1 MAAPLPFPASQAA
14 RQDIAGIRRDAIN
27 LQAGVSMNDKKS
39 YLGSLN
45 AGRERRSGAILDDI
59 TEKLDA
65 LERRISGDRIAK
77 PSRPQVRRPADS
89 PASAQPTR
97 RMARAN
103 VYDDIARDLE
113 RARERSDEFGSI
125 SRISSDLQALR
136 EELRQEMSH
145 GIRQEFDSL
154 RRQMADFYQDVQS
167 GLSSR
172 ELAPEL
178 ERIAAGVSSL
188 SERSGNRDV
197 MALRHDVEDLR
208 ETVAAL
214 AREETLQSVSSRW
227 DDFDR
232 RWDRIADHIEGGME
246 ASGRADAMFDRLSER
261 MEAIYDALAQVP
273 SRSAMTSLEDKVRT
287 LTEAVV
293 QIADAQA
300 QVSPDLFN
308 MVEERLDE
316 ISRAIVASSVS
327 SQPVQFDPAPLERLE
342 ARISSLANQINEVAG
357 QDNTAIIDQLHT
369 LTQRVDDLARERDL
383 PSQDLERIAAQLG
396 SITRILSDSPA
407 PPDMAVILDG
417 VENRINA
424 LRSLVEDR
432 THDASRQSLTLFK
445 DLEGRI
451 ADLAGKIEAMPRGGA
466 DHAQDIEAR
475 FHDLTAR
482 LDESTKRQ
490 SKSEAAL
497 LKTLDERLRGFQKEL
512 ENRQPQ
518 TQADARAIESIENRL
533 EAISARLDAAGNA
546 ILPEADA
553 SLVASLGSR
562 LDEIASRL
570 DETSRNAEAADR
582 SLIEH
587 LEAQVADMARF
598 MSRPGS
604 ALPELENLTPRLEE
618 IERALQ
624 ANHDTILQ
632 TAQRAAED
640 ALRSASAT
648 NAAHQDAVAALAN
661 DLKSL
666 DKLARRSEERNSKTF
681 EAIHETLLKIVDRLA
696 TLEASG
702 PAGERADA
710 GTSAVAGKTQ
720 PAKREAKR
728 TIRNTPSIDT
738 SDALEDGE
746 LAVAPAETA
755 SLASAVS
762 PSQAAAAAAMA
773 ALQEDEPEAPSESG
787 KRASVFNGLTRA
799 LRGKKDATPQEPSM
813 EGAPVLDDGFDDAP
827 LAPGDGAPDLT
838 AIMEKVR
845 ADRESERSSDPDAAK
860 ADFIAAARRAAQ
872 AAAAEAEMLKSKGAH
887 AGNGSGLGVTK
898 LLQEKRKPIL
908 MAAGAIMLLLAGLQ
922 VGRMVLTGGEDM
934 TATAELSAP
943 TAPDTETTAE
953 IPVRQAVPAQPAD
966 PVASEETADALPVM
980 TDSEDSGGAAAD
992 EGMATAGEGM
1002 ATAGDLPDGEET
1014 VIEDGNTT
1022 MAGEEITDG
1031 GAVGEASIAFG
1042 PAALREAVA
1051 ANDPKAFFEVAN
1063 RYTEGRGV
1071 EASPE
1076 DAAAWYARSAEGGFA
1091 AGQYRYGNLLEKG
1104 IGVERNL
1111 EAAKTW
1117 YQLAAQQGNASAMHN
1132 LAVLF
1137 ATGADGVTDNTSAV
1151 RWFMEAAELGV
1162 KDSQFNLGILAAK
1175 GVGMSQDLEES
1186 YKWFAVA
1193 ARNGDKDAA
1202 QKRDEVAKAMRP
1214 EQLDRARAKADL
1226 WKPRT
1231 PDLEANTPSIPEAWT
1246 VSTETTASVDM
1257 TKAVRNIQLILNKNG
1272 FDAGTADGIMGEKTK
1287 QAIRAFQE
1295 ANGLPATGEVDNALI
1310 TRLLEKK

>member
-1 MAAPLPFPASQAA
+1 
-14 RQDIAGIRRDAIN
+14 
-27 LQAGVSMNDKKS
+27 MNDKKS

-65 LERRISGDRIAK
+65 LERRISGERMAMPAK
-77 PSRPQVRRPADS
+77 PARRDAAPSPSPRRPARS
-89 PASAQPTR
+89 
-97 RMARAN
+97 N
-103 VYDDIARDLE
+103 LYNDIAHDLE

-125 SRISSDLQALR
+125 SRISHDLQALR

-154 RRQMADFYQDVQS
+154 RRQMADFYQDVQA

-178 ERIAAGVSSL
+178 ERIAAGVASL

-197 MALRHDVEDLR
+197 MALRHDVEELR
-208 ETVAAL
+208 ETVEAL
-214 AREETLQSVSSRW
+214 AREETLQSVNNRW

-273 SRSAMTSLEDKVRT
+273 SRSVMASLEDKVRM
-287 LTEAVV
+287 LTEAVG

-300 QVSPDLFN
+300 RIPPDLFG
-308 MVEERLDE
+308 MVEDRLDE

-327 SQPVQFDPAPLERLE
+327 AEPVQLDTAPLERIE
-342 ARISSLANQINEVAG
+342 ARISALANQINEVAA
-357 QDNTAIIDQLHT
+357 QDNGALVEQLHV

-383 PSQDLERIAAQLG
+383 PSEDLERIATQMA
-396 SITRILSDSPA
+396 SITRILTDSPA

-417 VENRINA
+417 VEQRINA
-424 LRSLVEDR
+424 LGATLEDR
-432 THDASRQSLTLFK
+432 THSASRQSMTLFK

-451 ADLAGKIEAMPRGGA
+451 GDLAGKIEALPRANEGE
-466 DHAQDIEAR
+466 HASDIDAR
-475 FHDLTAR
+475 LRDLTAR
-482 LDESTKRQ
+482 LEESTRRQ

-497 LKTLDERLRGFQKEL
+497 LTTLDERLQGFQKEL
-512 ENRQPQ
+512 ESRQAAAPVD
-518 TQADARAIESIENRL
+518 TRAIANIEARL
-533 EAISARLDAAGNA
+533 EAISAHLDEASRA

-553 SLVASLGSR
+553 SLVATLGSR

-587 LEAQVADMARF
+587 LETQVADMARF
-598 MSRPGS
+598 MSNPGS
-604 ALPELENLTPRLEE
+604 NLPELENLTPRLEE
-618 IERALQ
+618 IERAL
-624 ANHDTILQ
+624 ASNHETILQ

-640 ALRSASAT
+640 ALRTASAH
-648 NAAHQDAVAALAN
+648 NAAHHDAVAALAE

-666 DKLARRSEERNSKTF
+666 DKLARRSEERNTKTF

-702 PAGERADA
+702 TEGKPDERAALADA
-710 GTSAVAGKTQ
+710 PQ
-720 PAKREAKR
+720 PEPARKAAKR
-728 TIRNTPSIDT
+728 TVQQAPSIDT
-738 SDALEDGE
+738 AEVFDDAEPLSEAAGDTR
-746 LAVAPAETA
+746 AAP
-755 SLASAVS
+755 AVS
-762 PSQAAAAAAMA
+762 PSQAAAAAALA
-773 ALQEDEPEAPSESG
+773 ALQDGDTAVMAEDDRRPSML
-787 KRASVFNGLTRA
+787 NGLTRA
-799 LRGKKDATPQEPSM
+799 LRGKKQAAPQEPSM
-813 EGAPVLDDGFDDAP
+813 EGAPVLDDEQDDTP
-827 LAPGDGAPDLT
+827 LAPGDSAPDLT

-845 ADRESERSSDPDAAK
+845 ADREAERAGDPDAAK

-872 AAAAEAEMLKSKGAH
+872 AAAAEAEMLKGKTTLGS
-887 AGNGSGLGVTK
+887 AGSRLSLAT
-898 LLQEKRKPIL
+898 LLQEKRKPVL
-908 MAAGAIMLLLAGLQ
+908 MAAGAVMILLAGLQ
-922 VGRMVLTGGEDM
+922 VGKMVLSGNEDVPV
-934 TATAELSAP
+934 AAEQGSLSE
-943 TAPDTETTAE
+943 PDTGTTAE
-953 IPVRQAVPAQPAD
+953 IPARQIMPDATAETGDADGSTNAIAADTDSIEPAIP
-966 PVASEETADALPVM
+966 ELEADAGDIMPPDVIA
-980 TDSEDSGGAAAD
+980 SGDAGETGGTAMAD
-992 EGMATAGEGM
+992 ET
-1002 ATAGDLPDGEET
+1002 TGDDGA
-1014 VIEDGNTT
+1014 D
-1022 MAGEEITDG
+1022 AP
-1031 GAVGEASIAFG
+1031 AIAFG
-1042 PAALREAVA
+1042 PVALREAVA
-1051 ANDPKAFFEVAN
+1051 AGDPKAFFEVGN

-1071 EASPE
+1071 AASPE
-1076 DAAAWYARSAEGGFA
+1076 TAAEWYARSAEAGFA
-1091 AGQYRYGNLLEKG
+1091 PGQYRYGNLLEKG
-1104 IGVERNL
+1104 IGVERDL
-1111 EAAKTW
+1111 EGAKTW

-1175 GVGMSQDLEES
+1175 GVGMKQDLEES

-1231 PDLEANTPSIPEAWT
+1231 PDLEANTPSIPEGWT
-1246 VSTETTASVDM
+1246 VSNETTASVDM

-1272 FDAGTADGIMGEKTK
+1272 FDAGAPDGIMGDKTK
-1287 QAIRAFQE
+1287 QAIRDFQS
-1295 ANGLPATGEVDNALI
+1295 AHGLPATGEVDNALVSK
-1310 TRLLEKK
+1310 LLDMK

>member
-1 MAAPLPFPASQAA
+1 
-14 RQDIAGIRRDAIN
+14 
-27 LQAGVSMNDKKS
+27 MNDKKS
-39 YLGSLN
+39 YIGSLN

-65 LERRISGDRIAK
+65 LERRIAGERTAK
-77 PSRPQVRRPADS
+77 PARPAPRSLPESAATAPS
-89 PASAQPTR
+89 PR
-97 RMARAN
+97 RMARTN
-103 VYDDIARDLE
+103 IYDNIARDLE

-125 SRISSDLQALR
+125 SRISHDLQALR

-172 ELAPEL
+172 ELVPEL

-197 MALRHDVEDLR
+197 LALRHDVEDLR

-214 AREETLQSVSSRW
+214 AREETLQSVNNRW

-246 ASGRADAMFDRLSER
+246 AHGRADAMFDRLSDR

-273 SRSAMTSLEDKVRT
+273 SRSAMASLEDKVRT
-287 LTEAVV
+287 LTEAVA
-293 QIADAQA
+293 QIADVQA
-300 QVSPDLFN
+300 RVSPDMFN
-308 MVEERLDE
+308 MVEDRLDE

-327 SQPVQFDPAPLERLE
+327 SQPLQFDPAPLERIE
-342 ARISSLANQINEVAG
+342 ARIASLASQINEVASH
-357 QDNTAIIDQLHT
+357 DNAALVDQLHT
-369 LTQRVDDLARERDL
+369 LTQRVDDLARDREL
-383 PSQDLERIAAQLG
+383 PSEDLERIASQLG

-417 VENRINA
+417 VETRINA
-424 LRSLVEDR
+424 LGSLVENR

-451 ADLAGKIEAMPRGGA
+451 ADLAGKIEAMPRDGGTG
-466 DHAQDIEAR
+466 HARDIEAR
-475 FHDLTAR
+475 FQDLATR
-482 LDESTKRQ
+482 LDESTKQQ
-490 SKSEAAL
+490 SRTEAAL
-497 LKTLDERLRGFQKEL
+497 LNTLDERLRGFQKEL
-512 ENRQPQ
+512 ENRRMPAG
-518 TQADARAIESIENRL
+518 TDTKAIENIESRL
-533 EAISARLDAAGNA
+533 EAISARLDEASRA

-553 SLVASLGSR
+553 SLVASLGNR

-582 SLIEH
+582 NLIEH

-598 MSRPGS
+598 MSKPGS
-604 ALPELENLTPRLEE
+604 TLPELENLAPRLEE
-618 IERALQ
+618 IERALH
-624 ANHDTILQ
+624 ANHETILQ

-640 ALRSASAT
+640 ALRSASVS
-648 NAAHQDAVAALAN
+648 NSVHQDAVAALAN

-666 DKLARRSEERNSKTF
+666 DKLARRSEERNTKTF

-696 TLEASG
+696 MLEASG
-702 PAGERADA
+702 PRGEQAEPGTPS
-710 GTSAVAGKTQ
+710 GTSAAR
-720 PAKREAKR
+720 PAPKAAKR
-728 TIRNTPSIDT
+728 TIHETPSIDT
-738 SDALEDGE
+738 ADALADAE
-746 LAVAPAETA
+746 LAVAPADTGRMA
-755 SLASAVS
+755 GAVS
-762 PSQAAAAAAMA
+762 PSQAAAAAAVA
-773 ALQEDEPEAPSESG
+773 ALAEDMPADVPETAKRPS
-787 KRASVFNGLTRA
+787 VLNGLTRA
-799 LRGKKDATPQEPSM
+799 FRGKKDAAPKEPSM
-813 EGAPVLDDGFDDAP
+813 DGAPILDDEDDDAP
-827 LAPGDGAPDLT
+827 LAPGNGTPDLT

-845 ADRESERSSDPDAAK
+845 ADRETERASDPDAAK

-872 AAAAEAEMLKSKGAH
+872 AAAAEAEMLKGRSTLA
-887 AGNGSGLGVTK
+887 GSGSRLGMGH

-908 MAAGAIMLLLAGLQ
+908 MAAGAVMILLAGLQ
-922 VGRMVLTGGEDM
+922 VGRMVLGGNEDVP
-934 TATAELSAP
+934 ATAMQSAP
-943 TAPDTETTAE
+943 IAPDTETTAE
-953 IPVRQAVPAQPAD
+953 IPVRQAVPELPAEPAAAGDSTGEMTDLAETGTGTSDAPDAGMEMTADLPAD
-966 PVASEETADALPVM
+966 EAMAEEDAQGAVTADEM
-980 TDSEDSGGAAAD
+980 TDAAS
-992 EGMATAGEGM
+992 
-1002 ATAGDLPDGEET
+1002 GEEP
-1014 VIEDGNTT
+1014 
-1022 MAGEEITDG
+1022 AL
-1031 GAVGEASIAFG
+1031 SLPFG
-1042 PAALREAVA
+1042 PAALKEAVA

-1076 DAAAWYARSAEGGFA
+1076 DAAAWYARSAEAGFA
-1091 AGQYRYGNLLEKG
+1091 AGQYRYGNMLEKG
-1104 IGVERNL
+1104 IGVERDL

-1137 ATGADGVTDNTSAV
+1137 ATGADGVTDNASAV
-1151 RWFMEAAELGV
+1151 RWFIEAAELGI

-1202 QKRDEVAKAMRP
+1202 KKRDEVAKAMRP

-1231 PDLEANTPSIPEAWT
+1231 PDLEANTPTIPEAWT
-1246 VSTETTASVDM
+1246 VSGETTASVDM

-1272 FDAGTADGIMGEKTK
+1272 FDAGAADGIMGEKTK
-1287 QAIRAFQE
+1287 QAIRDFQA